1 MAVDPH
7 TDERPLR
14 ADARRNRERILAAAR
29 GACAEHGAN
38 VQIDDVAREAGV
50 GVGTVYRHFPT
61 KDALIEALVAEKFR
75 VTTDNIRAALEI
87 EDPWDAFCASLRTNA
102 EVMAAD
108 AGLRDALIRLGPLA
122 RDPDEQRAELHAAA
136 GELVGRAQAA
146 GVLRDDVTVDDIGA
160 LMAGLCTTMA
170 HPELD
175 WRRHLE
181 LLLDGLRAGADRRP
195 A

>member
-14 ADARRNRERILAAAR
+14 ADARRNRERILVAAR
-29 GACAEHGAN
+29 DACARHGAN
-38 VQIDDVAREAGV
+38 IQIDDVARDAGV

-75 VTTDNIRAALEI
+75 VTTENIRAALEI
-87 EDPWDAFCASLRTNA
+87 EDPWESFCAALRTSA

-108 AGLRDALIRLGPLA
+108 AGLRDALIRLSPSV
-122 RDPDEQRAELHAAA
+122 HAASEA
-136 GELVGRAQAA
+136 RTELDALGSQLVERAQAA
-146 GVLRDDVTVDDIGA
+146 GVLRGDVTVHDIGA
-160 LMAGLCTTMA
+160 LMGGLCMSMA
-170 HPELD
+170 QPELD

-181 LLLDGLRAGADRRP
+181 LLLDGLRARD
-195 A
+195 

>member
-1 MAVDPH
+1 MAIDPH

-14 ADARRNRERILAAAR
+14 ADARRNRERILVAAR
-29 GACAEHGAN
+29 EVCAQQGAN
-38 VQIDDVAREAGV
+38 VQIDDVARIAGV

-75 VTTDNIRAALEI
+75 VTIDNIRAALEI
-87 EDPWDAFCASLRTNA
+87 EDPWEAFAAGLRTNA

-108 AGLRDALIRLGPLA
+108 AGLRDALIRLGPAA
-122 RDPDEQRAELHAAA
+122 RHSDTDRAEVHTLATRLI
-136 GELVGRAQAA
+136 ERAQAA
-146 GVLRDDVTVDDIGA
+146 GVLRDDVTADDVGA
-160 LMAGLCTTMA
+160 LMAGLCASMA
-170 HPELD
+170 HPEVD

-181 LLLDGLRAGADRRP
+181 ILLDGLRARADRSP

>member
-1 MAVDPH
+1 MATEPH

-29 GACAEHGAN
+29 VECAEHGAA
-38 VQIDDVAREAGV
+38 VQIDDVARRAGV

-61 KDALIEALVAEKFR
+61 KDALIEALVAEKIR
-75 VTTDNIRAALEI
+75 VTTANLRDALEI
-87 EDPWDAFCASLRTNA
+87 EDPWEAFAEGVRRNA

-108 AGLRDALIRLGPLA
+108 AALRDALIRLGPAA
-122 RDPDEQRAELHAAA
+122 RASEAAYAEVNEAARR
-136 GELVGRAQAA
+136 LVSRAQEA
-146 GVLRDDVTVDDIGA
+146 GALRDDVTVDDVGA
-160 LMAGLCTTMA
+160 LIGGLCASMG

-181 LLLDGLRAGADRRP
+181 VLLDGLRARG
-195 A
+195 